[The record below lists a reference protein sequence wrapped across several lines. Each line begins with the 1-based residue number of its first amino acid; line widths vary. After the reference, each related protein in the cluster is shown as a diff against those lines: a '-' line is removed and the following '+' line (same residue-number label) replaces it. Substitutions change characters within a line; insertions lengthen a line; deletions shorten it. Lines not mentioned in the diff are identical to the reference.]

1 MALTREQKVYLSV
14 LAVAASALAADKL
27 FLGVTAPAVAAA
39 ADTIQEVA
47 AKPAEPINQ
56 EPASARFAA
65 RLRTAAAPASDAA
78 VSDLFAVRLVRE
90 EIPSAQPSEIV
101 AAASPAV
108 AIEQFQLAH
117 RVTAL
122 ASGKGA
128 YAVVNGRTIR
138 LGDSIGG
145 LTLVEVTREAAVFAS
160 DNLRVEISVVADR

>member
-39 ADTIQEVA
+39 AIQQVA
-47 AKPAEPINQ
+47 AKPAEPVNQ

-65 RLRTAAAPASDAA
+65 RLRTAAAPAADAA

-90 EIPSAQPSEIV
+90 EAPTPQTPEIV

-108 AIEQFQLAH
+108 AIEQFRLAH

-145 LTLVEVTREAAVFAS
+145 LTLVEVNREAAVFAS
-160 DNLRVEISVVADR
+160 DNLRAELSVVADR

>member
-27 FLGVTAPAVAAA
+27 FFGVTAPAVAAA
-39 ADTIQEVA
+39 ADAIQQVNL
-47 AKPAEPINQ
+47 KPVEPVNQ

-65 RLRTAAAPASDAA
+65 RLRTAAGPAADAA

-90 EIPSAQPSEIV
+90 EKPAEQ
-101 AAASPAV
+101 AAPAPALASPAV
-108 AIEQFQLAH
+108 AAEQFRLAH

-138 LGDSIGG
+138 LGESIGG
-145 LTLVEVTREAAVFAS
+145 LTLVEVTREAAVFESEGVRAV
-160 DNLRVEISVVADR
+160 LSVVADR